1 MTELKHLENIS
12 LFDNQFSGVIPQS
25 LGINSSLVR
34 LDLMNNKFTG
44 ILPPHLCF
52 GKQLHVL
59 NMGFNQLQGA
69 IPADAGT
76 CPSLKRLTLNQ
87 NNFIGPLPLFQNNP
101 SLQYMDLSNNNIS
114 GEIPSSLGKCTNVT
128 DVNLSMN
135 KFTGLIPQ
143 ELGKLVNVRILNL
156 AHNNLV
162 GPLPSQL
169 SNCNKMD
176 SFDVGF
182 NFLNGSFPSS
192 LKSWTGIT
200 TLILREN
207 HFTGSIPPFLS
218 EFGML
223 LELQLGGNLFGGKIP
238 ESIGNLQNLMY
249 GLNLSSNGLIGEVP
263 LSFSSL
269 DKLVNLDLSHN
280 NLTGDVRFVAKLP
293 SLVMV
298 NISYNFFYGPV
309 PKILLNS
316 APISSLGNPGLLF
329 CCPGSACTSETS
341 YMKPCSD
348 KSTDHKGTKRIVLI
362 VMIGF
367 ASLIFVALL
376 LARLVKISVGDA
388 QENEIHDD
396 AGVSLMKEVMEATE
410 NLDDRYIIGRGAH
423 GVVYKASL
431 DPYRVFAVKKVQY
444 GENKGKLLSMRREIQ
459 TIGLIRHRNLIRF
472 QNSWSGKDYGLVF
485 YEYMENGS
493 LHDVLHVKKPA
504 PALEWNVRYKIAV

>member
-12 LFDNQFSGVIPQS
+12 LLDNQFSGVITQS

-52 GKQLHVL
+52 GKQLQVL

-69 IPADAGT
+69 IPADVGT
-76 CPSLKRLTLNQ
+76 CTSLRRLTLNQ

-114 GEIPSSLGKCTNVT
+114 GEIPSSLGKCTKIT
-128 DVNLSMN
+128 KVNLSMN

-143 ELGKLVNVRILNL
+143 ELGKLVNVKILNL

-207 HFTGSIPPFLS
+207 HFTGGIPAFLS

-238 ESIGNLQNLMY
+238 ESIGKLQNLMY

-269 DKLVNLDLSHN
+269 DKLEILDLSHN
-280 NLTGDVRFVAKLP
+280 NLTGSVRLLGALS
-293 SLVMV
+293 SLVVV

-329 CCPGSACTSETS
+329 CCPGSA
-341 YMKPCSD
+341 
-348 KSTDHKGTKRIVLI
+348 L
-362 VMIGF
+362 
-367 ASLIFVALL
+367 
-376 LARLVKISVGDA
+376 RLVNFSVGDT
-388 QENEIHDD
+388 QEDEIHAD
-396 AGVSLMKEVMEATE
+396 AGVSLMKEVLEATE
-410 NLDDRYIIGRGAH
+410 NLDDNYIIGRGAH

-431 DPYRVFAVKKVQY
+431 DPYRVFAVKKGQY
-444 GENKGKLLSMRREIQ
+444 GKNKGKLLSVRREIQ

-472 QNSWSGKDYGLVF
+472 QNFWSGKDYGLIF
-485 YEYMENGS
+485 YEYM
-493 LHDVLHVKKPA
+493 
-504 PALEWNVRYKIAV
+504 